1 MRRFLLLAILM
12 ALTMSISAQNDDP
25 HASGYWAVIIDKNN
39 QEVWYK
45 LDSDIINNPEM
56 RTCFVVADTTLA
68 DYQNWQGNYPKI
80 PFYFV
85 VDGKHYGGAEDMA
98 EVNYEDPTDNP
109 LFENDN
115 HFFIYADNYYY
126 LGIFTNPETQ
136 QQYCYVAQCMIGFG
150 ITETPVIT
158 YDITDDEAI
167 ITATGAGDVRLFL
180 DDKLVENPYT
190 LLRGDEDQTYIFTAQ
205 AKRLCERPSEPAMLE
220 ITVPARDTTHDTGY
234 WAVIIDK
241 NNQEVWYKLDS
252 DIFNNPEMRTCFVV
266 ADTTLAD
273 YQNWQ
278 GNYPKIPFYF
288 VVDGKH
294 YGGAE
299 DMAEVNYEDPTDN
312 PLFEND
318 NHFFIYADN
327 YYYLGIF
334 TNPETQQQYCYVAQ
348 CMIGFGITE
357 TPVITYDITD
367 DEAIITATG
376 AGDVRLFLDDKLVEN
391 PYTLLR
397 GDEDQT
403 YIFTA
408 QAKRLCERPSEPA
421 MLEITVPA
429 RDTTH
434 DTGYWVV
441 LIDKNGN
448 EVWEK
453 LTRQEDSSYRVIVAV
468 DYGTYG
474 GHYNHETGEVGD
486 ACFNFSIDGFRYGPE
501 NNLEPVT
508 LKNVIPLFIGNNYY
522 NVPIGKYY
530 AFTISQL
537 DDEEWIAW
545 IETASDVDEI
555 GVDGKVVSSVRYY
568 NIMGQEMREANGLT
582 IIVTTYTDG
591 SYDAVK
597 VIK

>member
-1 MRRFLLLAILM
+1 M

-591 SYDAVK
+591 SHDAVK

>member
-45 LDSDIINNPEM
+45 LDSDII
-56 RTCFVVADTTLA
+56 
-68 DYQNWQGNYPKI
+68 
-80 PFYFV
+80 
-85 VDGKHYGGAEDMA
+85 
-98 EVNYEDPTDNP
+98 
-109 LFENDN
+109 
-115 HFFIYADNYYY
+115 
-126 LGIFTNPETQ
+126 
-136 QQYCYVAQCMIGFG
+136 
-150 ITETPVIT
+150 
-158 YDITDDEAI
+158 
-167 ITATGAGDVRLFL
+167 
-180 DDKLVENPYT
+180 
-190 LLRGDEDQTYIFTAQ
+190 
-205 AKRLCERPSEPAMLE
+205 
-220 ITVPARDTTHDTGY
+220 
-234 WAVIIDK
+234 
-241 NNQEVWYKLDS
+241 
-252 DIFNNPEMRTCFVV
+252 NNPEMRTCFVV

>member
-1 MRRFLLLAILM
+1 M

-252 DIFNNPEMRTCFVV
+252 DIINNPEMRTCFVV

-591 SYDAVK
+591 SHDAVK

>member
-1 MRRFLLLAILM
+1 M

-98 EVNYEDPTDNP
+98 EVNYGDPTDNP

-150 ITETPVIT
+150 NTETPVIT
-158 YDITDDEAI
+158 YDITDGEAI

-190 LLRGDEDQTYIFTAQ
+190 LLRGDEEQTYIFTAQ

-252 DIFNNPEMRTCFVV
+252 DIINNPEMRTCFVV

-299 DMAEVNYEDPTDN
+299 DMAEVNYGDPTDN

-348 CMIGFGITE
+348 CMIGFGNTE

-367 DEAIITATG
+367 GEAIITATG

-397 GDEDQT
+397 GDEEQT

-591 SYDAVK
+591 SHDAVK

>member
-1 MRRFLLLAILM
+1 M
-12 ALTMSISAQNDDP
+12 ALTMSICAQNDDP

-56 RTCFVVADTTLA
+56 RTCFVIADTTLA

-98 EVNYEDPTDNP
+98 EVNYGDPTDNP

-241 NNQEVWYKLDS
+241 NNQEVWYKLETSEYDYLHTS
-252 DIFNNPEMRTCFVV
+252 CIVA
-266 ADTTLAD
+266 ADTSLAD
-273 YQNWQ
+273 YDNW
-278 GNYPKIPFYF
+278 GDTHVKIPFYF
-288 VVDGKH
+288 VVDGKR
-294 YGGAE
+294 YGGPEEMTEAYFWNPME
-299 DMAEVNYEDPTDN
+299 N
-312 PLFEND
+312 PLYEN
-318 NHFFIYADN
+318 DN
-327 YYYLGIF
+327 YYYIDSDRFYILGIY
-334 TNPETQQQYCYVAQ
+334 TDPETQQYYCYVDWID
-348 CMIGFGITE
+348 CYTDK
-357 TPVITYDITD
+357 PVISYKVTNDAVTV
-367 DEAIITATG
+367 TATG
-376 AGDVRLFLDDKLVEN
+376 EGEVRLFLVEDDYDSEDYTLQPVEN
-391 PYTLLR
+391 PYSILR
-397 GDEDQT
+397 GDKDET
-403 YIFTA
+403 YSFMA
-408 QAKRLCERPSEPA
+408 MAKELCHFPSWDARLDV
-421 MLEITVPA
+421 TVPA

-453 LTRQEDSSYRVIVAV
+453 LTRQEDSSYRDIVAV

-522 NVPIGKYY
+522 TVPIGKYY

>member
-1 MRRFLLLAILM
+1 M

-45 LDSDIINNPEM
+45 LDSDIFNNPEM

>member
-1 MRRFLLLAILM
+1 
-12 ALTMSISAQNDDP
+12 MSISAQNDDP

-98 EVNYEDPTDNP
+98 EVNYGDPTDNP

-150 ITETPVIT
+150 NTETPVIT
-158 YDITDDEAI
+158 YDITDGEAI

-190 LLRGDEDQTYIFTAQ
+190 LLRGDEEQTYIFTAQ

-220 ITVPARDTTHDTGY
+220 VTVPARDTTHDTGY

-252 DIFNNPEMRTCFVV
+252 DIINNPEMRTCFVV

-299 DMAEVNYEDPTDN
+299 DMAEVNYGDPTDN

-348 CMIGFGITE
+348 CMIGFGNTE

-367 DEAIITATG
+367 GEAIITATG

-397 GDEDQT
+397 GDEEQT

-591 SYDAVK
+591 SHDAVK

>member
-1 MRRFLLLAILM
+1 M

-98 EVNYEDPTDNP
+98 EVNYGDPTDNP

-252 DIFNNPEMRTCFVV
+252 DIINNPEMRTCFVV

-299 DMAEVNYEDPTDN
+299 DMAEVNYGDPTDN

-591 SYDAVK
+591 SHDAVK

>member
-1 MRRFLLLAILM
+1 M

-98 EVNYEDPTDNP
+98 EVNYGDPTDNP

-150 ITETPVIT
+150 NTETPVIT
-158 YDITDDEAI
+158 YDITDGEAI

-190 LLRGDEDQTYIFTAQ
+190 LLRGDEEQTYIFTAQ

-220 ITVPARDTTHDTGY
+220 VTVPARDTTHDTGY

-252 DIFNNPEMRTCFVV
+252 DIINNPEMRTCFVV

-299 DMAEVNYEDPTDN
+299 DMAEVNYGDPTDN

-348 CMIGFGITE
+348 CMIGFGNTE

-367 DEAIITATG
+367 GEAIITATG

-397 GDEDQT
+397 GDEEQT

-591 SYDAVK
+591 SHDAVK

>member
-1 MRRFLLLAILM
+1 M

-85 VDGKHYGGAEDMA
+85 VDGKHYGGAEDMD

-299 DMAEVNYEDPTDN
+299 DMDEVNYEDPTDN

-591 SYDAVK
+591 SHDAVK

>member
-1 MRRFLLLAILM
+1 M

-45 LDSDIINNPEM
+45 LDSDIFNNPEM

-98 EVNYEDPTDNP
+98 EVNYGDPTDNP

-299 DMAEVNYEDPTDN
+299 DMAEVNYGDPTDN

-582 IIVTTYTDG
+582 IVVTTYTDG
-591 SYDAVK
+591 SHDAVK